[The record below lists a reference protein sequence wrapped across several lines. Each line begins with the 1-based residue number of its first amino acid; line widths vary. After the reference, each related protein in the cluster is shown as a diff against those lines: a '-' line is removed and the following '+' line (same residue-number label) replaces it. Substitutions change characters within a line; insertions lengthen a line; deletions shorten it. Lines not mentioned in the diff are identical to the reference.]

1 MDAKLLTENG
11 WKNISVKFKIKNSD
25 LQKALAEY
33 DKLDDDAHDDLIVCV
48 AEIKQQA
55 LVFKKSKEAAAAPA
69 VVKYLT
75 DMVSAAEAEHRDVC
89 KEKAQAEKD
98 AAAQKKADVEAK
110 KHQDAEDN
118 DDEEEEEQEEEEEDN
133 EYHVALMTAF
143 QKLKS
148 AKDVAYQF
156 IVCDAK
162 PHPGLML
169 AKKITSKHKA
179 QLSEITGSK
188 RFLHMGTCRAENGKF
203 TFTMEKPVSGLARK
217 LQESVKHF
225 TGKKLP
231 IMVGT
236 ELCDENEDG
245 QTPDKPGKPAQP
257 EVEPLLNAKNPDTGR
272 PAPEAGPKKA
282 PGGSFSISASVG
294 RGGKNK
300 PDDVT
305 AVQNALNAKVKAGLK
320 VDGKCGPKTIGAIE
334 GFQKTLGMTRPDGRI
349 DPGRG
354 TARALA
360 SSGTLPPTPEPPKPV
375 AMPKLGKAELAKA
388 PTVWHGMR
396 KIVDINLQQVKK
408 AVRGHYAHE
417 HPDLV
422 KEIDANLEKLDGI
435 TDKLDHRIADTL
447 AKAHAAKDEAA
458 RKVELKNA
466 KVILADYI
474 KYVKSEPLIAHVDS
488 NPWVKVDLKKT
499 LVDTMTHMAQSI
511 G

>member
-11 WKNISVKFKIKNSD
+11 WKNVSVKFKIKNND

-33 DKLDDDAHDDLIVCV
+33 DKLDDDAHDDLIECV

-55 LVFKKSKEAAAAPA
+55 LTFKKSKEAAAAPA

-75 DMVSAAEAEHRDVC
+75 DMVSAAEAEHRDVI
-89 KEKAQAEKD
+89 KEKAE
-98 AAAQKKADVEAK
+98 AQKEANKKADAEAK
-110 KHQDAEDN
+110 KREEADASDDEDCEAE
-118 DDEEEEEQEEEEEDN
+118 DEEEDD
-133 EYHVALMTAF
+133 EYHVALMAAF
-143 QKLKS
+143 QKLKG
-148 AKDVAYQF
+148 AKDAVYQF

-169 AKKITSKHKA
+169 AKKISSKHKA
-179 QLSEITGSK
+179 QLTNITGSK
-188 RFLHMGTCRAENGKF
+188 RFLHTGTCRMENGKF
-203 TFTMEKPVSGLARK
+203 TFAMEKPVSGLARK
-217 LQESVKHF
+217 LQESVKHY

-236 ELCDENEDG
+236 ESVDDG
-245 QTPDKPGKPAQP
+245 DAELHTADKPGKAVQP
-257 EVEPLLNAKNPDTGR
+257 EVEPLLNAKNPDAGK
-272 PAPEAGPKKA
+272 APPGAEPKPA
-282 PGGSFSISASVG
+282 PGGPFSISASVG

-300 PDDVT
+300 PEDVT
-305 AVQNALNAKVKAGLK
+305 AVQNALNTKTKAGLK

-334 GFQKTLGMTRPDGRI
+334 SFQKTLGMSRPDGRI

-360 SSGTLPPTPEPPKPV
+360 SSGPLPPAPAAPQPV
-375 AMPKLGKAELAKA
+375 AMPKLGKAELSKA

-396 KIVDINLQQVKK
+396 KVVDTNIDQVKK

-458 RKVELKNA
+458 RKMELKNA

-474 KYVKSEPLIAHVDS
+474 KYVKSEPLIAHIDS